1 MKVIKNKHIG
11 AYGVIIQKEKIVLV
25 KKARG
30 GYLGKLDLPGGGI
43 EHTETPEIAL
53 KREIKEEAGL
63 DVVKYELLDATAANI
78 TWQLNDKIIEE
89 LHHIGILYKVE
100 ATGKLKK
107 EPDGLDSNG
116 AFWYEIDKLR
126 KHNLTPFTIYALEKC
141 GYQIND

>member
-1 MKVIKNKHIG
+1 MKIVKNKHIG
-11 AYGVIIQKEKIVLV
+11 AYGVIIQDEKIVLA

-43 EHTETPEIAL
+43 EHTETAEVAL

-63 DVVKYELLDATAANI
+63 DIVSYELLDAIATNI
-78 TWQLNDKIIEE
+78 TWQMDDKTIED
-89 LHHIGILYKVE
+89 LHHFGILYKVK

-116 AFWYEIDKLR
+116 ASWYEIDKLR
-126 KHNLTPFTIYALEKC
+126 KSNLTPFTIYSLEKC
-141 GYQIND
+141 GYQINN